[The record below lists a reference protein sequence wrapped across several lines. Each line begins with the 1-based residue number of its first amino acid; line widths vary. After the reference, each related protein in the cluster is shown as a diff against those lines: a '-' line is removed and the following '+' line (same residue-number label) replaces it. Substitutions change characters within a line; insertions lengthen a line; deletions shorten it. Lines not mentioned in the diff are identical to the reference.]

1 MNRSD
6 QAPPAGQAAEAGQHH
21 QTPPALFPLTLFP
34 DLTPP
39 EVFRLSIHSYPWRAT
54 LEALGPPS
62 TPPEVFLSPLELL
75 ERLEQLSLFQDGLR

>member
-6 QAPPAGQAAEAGQHH
+6 QAPPAGQAAAAGQHH
-21 QTPPALFPLTLFP
+21 QTPPTLFP

-54 LEALGPPS
+54 LEALGPPT